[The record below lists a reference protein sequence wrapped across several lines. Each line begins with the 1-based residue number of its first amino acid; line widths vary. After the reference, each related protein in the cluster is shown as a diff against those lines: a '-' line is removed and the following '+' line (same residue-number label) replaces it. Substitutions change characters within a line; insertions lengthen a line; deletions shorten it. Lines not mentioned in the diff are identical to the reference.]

1 MPTLAE
7 IRAVEDQLLR
17 EEYTHEMIS
26 QGRHAEEVALAKKI
40 SKMRKKKHAQVIQR
54 DLLLGRRDR
63 AIDPSAFGSV
73 DVTEHFGGN
82 MTPSSAFLSAGTGV
96 HRASVST
103 SADHGIGANGRLLTR
118 RQSVDFLQGGD
129 FKMMNSGYDAY
140 QRDLDGAAR
149 DYLAEPGVPAYSTA
163 LEPVHPHSTESLLS
177 HAMRAL
183 REGENMIL
191 NARALSESGA
201 STMLSSPAAHS
212 SRTSLLSPTP
222 LHTPSVRNTCAGTF
236 GSPCS
241 TFGSQSDAPLGAAQH
256 EEHDRFRVGSRSDVP
271 LGAFTRKHDRVTK
284 FGSSSDSAL
293 MRKKAQIQK
302 KKKQRDPI
310 RVDLEK
316 TKIRYIIDRLQILLV

>member
-1 MPTLAE
+1 
-7 IRAVEDQLLR
+7 
-17 EEYTHEMIS
+17 
-26 QGRHAEEVALAKKI
+26 
-40 SKMRKKKHAQVIQR
+40 
-54 DLLLGRRDR
+54 
-63 AIDPSAFGSV
+63 
-73 DVTEHFGGN
+73 

-149 DYLAEPGVPAYSTA
+149 DYLAEPVAVPAHSSA

-302 KKKQRDPI
+302 KKNKEI
-310 RVDLEK
+310 RFGSIWRKPRFV
-316 TKIRYIIDRLQILLV
+316 I